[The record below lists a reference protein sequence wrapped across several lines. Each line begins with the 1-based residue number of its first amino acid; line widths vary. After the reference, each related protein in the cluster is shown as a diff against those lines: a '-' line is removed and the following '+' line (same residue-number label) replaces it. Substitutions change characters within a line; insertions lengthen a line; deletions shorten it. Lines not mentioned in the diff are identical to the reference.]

1 MGTFIGIFLRL
12 LVDSIVLRLVHR
24 LITWLSRG
32 RL

>member
-1 MGTFIGIFLRL
+1 MGTFIGILLRL
-12 LVDSIVLRLVHR
+12 LVESVLLRLVNR